1 MDTNPHD
8 PVPSSGPAPS
18 PSHQPPA
25 SSQPQQPAQSQRPGE
40 HQESQ
45 KIRPARHRLSAPRA
59 PRAAGAA
66 VVIFLAVLVATA
78 VFGVPAGYLWAVLAP
93 RALAQVVSR
102 GGAGLVN
109 PETNAF
115 IAADAWFALI
125 AALGGLLTGVAGYL
139 LVVRRRGAPAALG
152 LILGGLAAAALM
164 AWIGDNYGHAVF
176 QHRLLTSP
184 TGTRLHASLSLGSK
198 GAILFWPVVAALVIA
213 IPEAVAYFRG
223 PSRPPP
229 QATPATPATP
239 TAKAPPAQTAPAPPT
254 PASNS
259 PPPTV
264 RAHPCPH
271 CGRRRRPACHSP

>member
-1 MDTNPHD
+1 VDTNPHD
-8 PVPSSGPAPS
+8 PVPSSGPAPRS
-18 PSHQPPA
+18 SHQPPA

-40 HQESQ
+40 HQDSQ
-45 KIRPARHRLSAPRA
+45 KIRPARHRLPAPRTA
-59 PRAAGAA
+59 RAA

-109 PETNAF
+109 PETTAF

-164 AWIGDNYGHAVF
+164 AWIGDNYGHAAF

-184 TGTRLHASLSLGSK
+184 TGTHLHASLSLGSK
-198 GAILFWPVVAALVIA
+198 GAILFWPVAAALVIA
-213 IPEAVAYFRG
+213 IPEAVAYFRSPSG
-223 PSRPPP
+223 PTSPGNPSDP
-229 QATPATPATP
+229 INPDSQSP
-239 TAKAPPAQTAPAPPT
+239 TSPGSPSPT
-254 PASNS
+254 NP
-259 PPPTV
+259 
-264 RAHPCPH
+264 
-271 CGRRRRPACHSP
+271 GR

>member
-1 MDTNPHD
+1 VDTNPDD

-18 PSHQPPA
+18 PSHQPLAP
-25 SSQPQQPAQSQRPGE
+25 SQPQQPTQSQKPVQSQRTGE

-45 KIRPARHRLSAPRA
+45 KIRPTRHRLPA
-59 PRAAGAA
+59 PRAARAA

-93 RALAQVVSR
+93 RALVQVVSR
-102 GGAGLVN
+102 GAAGLVN
-109 PETNAF
+109 PETTAF

-139 LVVRRRGAPAALG
+139 LMVRRRGAPAALG

-164 AWIGDNYGHAVF
+164 AWIGDNYGHAAF
-176 QHRLLTSP
+176 RHRLLTSP
-184 TGTRLHASLSLGSK
+184 TGTHLHASLSLGSK

-223 PSRPPP
+223 PSRPTSPGSP
-229 QATPATPATP
+229 SSANPGSPSP
-239 TAKAPPAQTAPAPPT
+239 TSPS
-254 PASNS
+254 PAS
-259 PPPTV
+259 P
-264 RAHPCPH
+264 
-271 CGRRRRPACHSP
+271 GQ